1 MAKRSREESFSPAAD
16 TPSTTTSTCT
26 EDADDVDSDRPAKI
40 HALTDAP
47 ALRPAAMQCSLAPHR
62 HPIDFPSV
70 EAFELHYAKD
80 HTNRC
85 SSCDKNF
92 PSAHLLALHI
102 DENHNP
108 LRAELQAKGEK
119 TYQCFVEGCERKCS
133 TPQKR
138 RLHLI
143 DKHLYPK
150 VYHFRIV
157 DTGIDKSA
165 SMLREAPP
173 QRRRVSTATSPADAM
188 TRHRRTLSLNTSDT
202 HDPAPSVSGKSKQ
215 SDAAKPKAD
224 DRSNNQS
231 RPTPARRPSQRTEA
245 VAEDPMDS
253 IVNSMSA
260 LQFVPPSVSR
270 RKGHK

>member
-26 EDADDVDSDRPAKI
+26 EDAGEVDSDRPAKI
-40 HALTDAP
+40 PALTDPP
-47 ALRPAAMQCSLAPHR
+47 ASRPAVMQCSLAPHR
-62 HPIDFPSV
+62 HPIDFPSI

-85 SSCDKNF
+85 SSCGKNF
-92 PSAHLLALHI
+92 PSAHFLALHI
-102 DENHNP
+102 DEIHNP
-108 LRAELQAKGEK
+108 LRAELQGKGEK
-119 TYQCFVEGCERKCS
+119 TYQCFVEDCERKCS

-150 VYHFRIV
+150 AYHFRIV
-157 DTGIDKSA
+157 DTGIDKTT
-165 SMLREAPP
+165 SMLRELPS
-173 QRRRVSTATSPADAM
+173 QRRRVSTATSPADTM
-188 TRHRRTLSLNTSDT
+188 TRHRRTSSLTTSDT
-202 HDPAPSVSGKSKQ
+202 RSPTLAPSEKSKR
-215 SDAAKPKAD
+215 SDAARPKVGEQSDDQCRPDPKRKPL
-224 DRSNNQS
+224 QS
-231 RPTPARRPSQRTEA
+231 TEA

-270 RKGHK
+270 RKGQK